1 MNKNKN
7 LLSVL
12 ILTTSTFFVGV
23 LSYAYHPIMIRYLD
37 LKQFAEFESLI
48 WIINLLTVIVTAI
61 SLFLVKELSKKSNEK
76 KIKVMLNIALKKL
89 WFLWLSLYIL
99 YILFSPLLAKFLH
112 IENIWVVILTWSV
125 IFISFIS
132 LYQNSFLQAT
142 KEFKILAG
150 INILNPIFRIIFWI
164 ILIYLWFNVFW
175 AIWWFIIA
183 FTLLFIIRFFIVK
196 NKSKKYISKDI
207 DEKKLEQEIIT
218 DFKSQKKQIFQ
229 FFLSSIILAILMNI
243 DIIFAKHL
251 FEPETA
257 WTYAGISII
266 AKFLVFVG
274 MSIETVYY
282 PVLVSEKK
290 NINKKKIFLL
300 SGLYFIMTIWALW
313 FFYLFWEKILY
324 VFKPWFEQYLD
335 LLYLIIIYC
344 WALSLLN
351 FIVKI
356 LIAFNKYIL
365 NYILI
370 LLLFICIIC
379 LYKFTNNSMYNLIN
393 IFNVLIWVSLMSS
406 FLYLWLVKN
415 EK

>member
-1 MNKNKN
+1 LKNKN
-7 LLSVL
+7 LFSVL
-12 ILTTSTFFVGV
+12 ILTTSTFLVGV

-76 KIKVMLNIALKKL
+76 KIKVMLNIALRKL

-99 YILFSPLLAKFLH
+99 YILFSPILANFLH

-125 IFISFIS
+125 IFISFLS

-142 KEFKILAG
+142 KEFKILAW
-150 INILNPIFRIIFWI
+150 INLLNPIFRIFFWI

-183 FTLLFIIRFFIVK
+183 FILLFIIRFFIVK
-196 NKSKKYISKDI
+196 NKSKKYISEDV
-207 DEKKLEQEIIT
+207 DEKNLEQEIIS
-218 DFKSQKKQIFQ
+218 DFKSQKYQIFH

-243 DIIFAKHL
+243 DILFAKHF
-251 FEPETA
+251 FEPEIA
-257 WTYAGISII
+257 GTYAWISII
-266 AKFLVFVG
+266 AKFLVFVW

-282 PVLVSEKK
+282 PVLTTEK
-290 NINKKKIFLL
+290 NIDKKKIFLL
-300 SGLYFIMTIWALW
+300 SSLYFIMTLWALW

-324 VFKPWFEQYLD
+324 IFKPWFEQYLD

-370 LLLFICIIC
+370 FLLFICIIL

-393 IFNVLIWVSLMSS
+393 IFNILIWVSLMSW